1 MDKLKKTIENISA
14 LMNVEIEES
23 AGKYN
28 ILKNRTIEITA
39 ENVNFT
45 CTLELDISF
54 ERFQNNGFALN
65 KAEIFMLPEECKA
78 FTLALIQHEIPF
90 PSIYRQWQVAN
101 PNIIGMYIESV
112 EPPEDFAARLSKAF
126 LAIEKQL
133 EEPGS
138 AENIVI

>member
-1 MDKLKKTIENISA
+1 MEQLKKTIENISA
-14 LMNVEIEES
+14 LMNAEIEES

-28 ILKNRTIEITA
+28 ILKNRTIEISA
-39 ENVNFT
+39 ENAHFT

-54 ERFQNNGFALN
+54 ERYQNNGCALN
-65 KAEIFMLPEECKA
+65 KAEIFLLPEECKT

-112 EPPEDFAARLSKAF
+112 EPPEDFAERLSKAF
-126 LAIEKQL
+126 QAIEPQP
-133 EEPGS
+133 EEPGP
-138 AENIVI
+138 AENMIL